1 VPTRPS
7 TRYSSTRR
15 RIDVNGRFD
24 IWQVLS
30 ARSPHTLKEVRM
42 SELSNSQGVWQPTL
56 VRPTP
61 EREWLTY
68 AEAGEMVGLSRV
80 TLWKL
85 VSAGEVEAARV
96 GRAVRINRES
106 LDAYMRRSA
115 EISTT
120 ESR

>member
-1 VPTRPS
+1 
-7 TRYSSTRR
+7 
-15 RIDVNGRFD
+15 
-24 IWQVLS
+24 
-30 ARSPHTLKEVRM
+30 M
-42 SELSNSQGVWQPTL
+42 SELSNSQGVRQPA
-56 VRPTP
+56 VARPTP

-85 VSAGEVEAARV
+85 INAGEVEAARV

-106 LDAYMRRSA
+106 LNAYMRRSA
-115 EISTT
+115 EILTI

>member
-1 VPTRPS
+1 
-7 TRYSSTRR
+7 
-15 RIDVNGRFD
+15 
-24 IWQVLS
+24 
-30 ARSPHTLKEVRM
+30 M
-42 SELSNSQGVWQPTL
+42 SELSNSQGVRQPTL